1 MESTTHVRTRIAPSP
16 TGSPHIGTAYIAL
29 FNYAFAKQHGGDF
42 VLRIEDT
49 DQTRS
54 TTESETAIFEALGW
68 LNLTWD
74 EGPDVGGPHGPY
86 RQSERT
92 QLYKR
97 HAAELVEKGAAY
109 PCFCTSERL
118 AELRAGQ
125 MAAKTLV
132 GYDGHCADLARDEA
146 NARIAAGEE
155 HVIRMQVPAEGDC
168 VVHDRLR
175 EDIVI
180 PWSQVDHQILVKS
193 DGFPT
198 YHLANVVDDH
208 LMGITHVI
216 RGEEWI
222 SSTPKHVL
230 LYELF
235 GWTPPQF
242 IHLPLLRNPDQSKL
256 SKRKNP
262 TSILYYRQAGY
273 LPETLV
279 NYLGLMAYSMPDG
292 REIFG
297 IEDYVASFD
306 IDRVSL
312 GGPVF
317 DLQKLE
323 NFNGQYLRDM
333 DTTELLARLK
343 AWRLNDE
350 TWSNILPMAQ
360 PRLRTLSDM
369 IPVSSFLFSDRLTY
383 APELLVSADLDAE
396 RLVQVLKMAQ
406 WELEKPATWT
416 AEVIQ
421 SALMTMAEKEEIKLK
436 KFLAPFFVA
445 VSGSKVSLPLFESME
460 QLGRDLVLRRLHYA
474 QEALGALDAVL
485 SGKKLKKLEKTYIA
499 TYGRA

>member
-1 MESTTHVRTRIAPSP
+1 
-16 TGSPHIGTAYIAL
+16 
-29 FNYAFAKQHGGDF
+29 
-42 VLRIEDT
+42 
-49 DQTRS
+49 
-54 TTESETAIFEALGW
+54 
-68 LNLTWD
+68 
-74 EGPDVGGPHGPY
+74 
-86 RQSERT
+86 
-92 QLYKR
+92 
-97 HAAELVEKGAAY
+97 
-109 PCFCTSERL
+109 
-118 AELRAGQ
+118 
-125 MAAKTLV
+125 
-132 GYDGHCADLARDEA
+132 
-146 NARIAAGEE
+146 
-155 HVIRMQVPAEGDC
+155 
-168 VVHDRLR
+168 
-175 EDIVI
+175 
-180 PWSQVDHQILVKS
+180 
-193 DGFPT
+193 
-198 YHLANVVDDH
+198 
-208 LMGITHVI
+208 
-216 RGEEWI
+216 
-222 SSTPKHVL
+222 
-230 LYELF
+230 
-235 GWTPPQF
+235 
-242 IHLPLLRNPDQSKL
+242 
-256 SKRKNP
+256 
-262 TSILYYRQAGY
+262 
-273 LPETLV
+273 
-279 NYLGLMAYSMPDG
+279 MAYSMPDG

-333 DTTELLARLK
+333 DATELLARLK